1 MTAAG
6 TPASSE
12 SATISPPKP
21 TWKSIVSAILYSS
34 KRVEHDVQVL
44 LLISAADPEWGFEK
58 KLDKKKN
65 GKTKR
70 KLKLKCKTDNPNAK
84 VKWFKD
90 GKEIKP
96 SDTNFL
102 ITSNEGVQELEIK
115 CAEKED
121 SGKYTC
127 KVVEFGKEG
136 EDETTCDVNIGGKN
150 TDALEST

>member
-1 MTAAG
+1 MNYG
-6 TPASSE
+6 LIISS
-12 SATISPPKP
+12 I
-21 TWKSIVSAILYSS
+21 
-34 KRVEHDVQVL
+34 RVDHDVQVL

-150 TDALEST
+150 THTHMSSHK

>member
-1 MTAAG
+1 M
-6 TPASSE
+6 S
-12 SATISPPKP
+12 
-21 TWKSIVSAILYSS
+21 
-34 KRVEHDVQVL
+34 
-44 LLISAADPEWGFEK
+44 ISAPDPSWGFEK

-70 KLKLKCKTDNPNAK
+70 KLKLKCKTDNPEAK
-84 VKWFKD
+84 VRTSAYLFTSASTAGYCLFFVQVKWFKD
-90 GKEIKP
+90 GKEIKA

-102 ITSNEGVQELEIK
+102 ITSNDGVQELEIK

-136 EDETTCDVNIGGKN
+136 EDETTCDVNIGGKC
-150 TDALEST
+150 AYERPYA